1 MLTAPQLLCASLCAD
16 GGDRPVYAMQWAAS
30 EGVVPL
36 TAYPYTPRTGDC
48 QGAFDSRK
56 VSFAGAQAVDLSKP
70 DNILQALAKG
80 PLAITIWADS
90 NPDIQLYSTG
100 IYAPPASS
108 SAKEDHA
115 VTLIGYGTET
125 LASGKTADY
134 WIIKNRQG
142 WRPVSWLLSLAWQP
156 CCVLHQLARLCAVVL
171 TCRSCP
177 ACPLDPPWCSW
188 GVSWG
193 EQGYVRLRKQ
203 AWQGGPAG
211 IYWEGI
217 YSASRPIVSSGE
229 WACSAWWRGVLG
241 F

>member
-1 MLTAPQLLCASLCAD
+1 MWTTPPTVVHVSPVAD
-16 GGDRPVYAMQWAAS
+16 GGDRPVYAMEWAAK

-56 VSFAGAQAVDLSKP
+56 VSFAGAQVVDLSKP
-70 DNILQALAKG
+70 DNIVQALGKG

-100 IYAPPASS
+100 IYSPPSSS

-115 VTLIGYGTET
+115 VTLVGYGTET

-142 WRPVSWLLSLAWQP
+142 WPLAGWWLSVCGCRLSLSLLPLSAVSGMPAPVWHTVAPSGLSVCSVADLPPPP
-156 CCVLHQLARLCAVVL
+156 CLCLLRWTHPGA
-171 TCRSCP
+171 
-177 ACPLDPPWCSW
+177 A
-188 GVSWG
+188 GV
-193 EQGYVRLRKQ
+193 
-203 AWQGGPAG
+203 
-211 IYWEGI
+211 
-217 YSASRPIVSSGE
+217 
-229 WACSAWWRGVLG
+229 
-241 F
+241 

>member
-100 IYAPPASS
+100 IYTPPASS

-115 VTLIGYGTET
+115 VTLVGYGTET

-142 WRPVSWLLSLAWQP
+142 WRLAGWPLLSLAWQP
-156 CCVLHQLARLCAVVL
+156 CCLLHQLACLCV
-171 TCRSCP
+171 
-177 ACPLDPPWCSW
+177 
-188 GVSWG
+188 
-193 EQGYVRLRKQ
+193 Q
-203 AWQGGPAG
+203 
-211 IYWEGI
+211 
-217 YSASRPIVSSGE
+217 
-229 WACSAWWRGVLG
+229 WR
-241 F
+241 

>member
-1 MLTAPQLLCASLCAD
+1 VSAACASPLTGAAAAAALLLLALLLLLLLLPASVRIPAAQTEACCCLHRHIAMLTAPQLLCASLCAD

-115 VTLIGYGTET
+115 VTLVGYGTET

-142 WRPVSWLLSLAWQP
+142 WPLAGWWLFVSGCRLSLSAASLSLSAVSGMP
-156 CCVLHQLARLCAVVL
+156 APAVCCTQRLVFVQC
-171 TCRSCP
+171 
-177 ACPLDPPWCSW
+177 
-188 GVSWG
+188 
-193 EQGYVRLRKQ
+193 Y
-203 AWQGGPAG
+203 
-211 IYWEGI
+211 
-217 YSASRPIVSSGE
+217 
-229 WACSAWWRGVLG
+229 
-241 F
+241 